1 MSQVWPH
8 GIPAPPV
15 VSLVYLPGPQ
25 IPPLAGR
32 APRTTGRAPRTT
44 GRAGRAATP
53 GARRRPGW
61 T

>member
-1 MSQVWPH
+1 MSQVWPE
-8 GIPAPPV
+8 GTPAPPV

-32 APRTTGRAPRTT
+32 APRTTGRA
-44 GRAGRAATP
+44 GRAATP